1 MNEPAAQ
8 QQRRRRQRTN
18 RKPAAAQPAV
28 EAAVATNDGAKSYV
42 PPARPAPLPEVVS
55 SASVNSPIPPA
66 AGGLTQDEA
75 DRIYLQAAEE
85 RAKAIADNDDGSF
98 DSTDKFAFDHSIVP
112 AGWDYQW
119 KRRSVYGQED
129 PSYTVSLQHAG
140 WTPVPA
146 RRHPEMMPTGYKGD
160 TIERGGQ
167 ILMEMPK
174 SVVDRRRIM
183 DRRQALEQVRVKEAQ
198 LASAPPGTF
207 ERATHPGAPVRVGK
221 QYAPLVVPA
230 DVK

>member
-1 MNEPAAQ
+1 MNEPATP
-8 QQRRRRQRTN
+8 QRRRRARTN
-18 RKPAAAQPAV
+18 RPKAAVPPVTVTV
-28 EAAVATNDGAKSYV
+28 EAAPAAPITTA
-42 PPARPAPLPEVVS
+42 ARPEPLPEVV
-55 SASVNSPIPPA
+55 PA
-66 AGGLTQDEA
+66 APVRAPITTPAPEGQLTQDQA
-75 DRIYLQAAEE
+75 DAIYLRAAEE
-85 RAKAIADNDDGSF
+85 RAKAIAENDDGSL
-98 DSTDKFAFDHSIVP
+98 DRTDQFFIDPNIVP
-112 AGWDYQW
+112 AGWEYQF

-129 PSYTVSLQHAG
+129 PSYTVNLQLAG

-160 TIERGGQ
+160 TIERKGQ

-207 ERATHPGAPVRVGK
+207 ERGSHPGAPVRIGK
-221 QYAPLVVPA
+221 QYAPLVVPG